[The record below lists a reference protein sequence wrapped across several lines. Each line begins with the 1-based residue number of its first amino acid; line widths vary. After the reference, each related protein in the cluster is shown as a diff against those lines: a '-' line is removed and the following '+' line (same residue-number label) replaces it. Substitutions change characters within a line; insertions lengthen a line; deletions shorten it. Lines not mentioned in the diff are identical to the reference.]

1 MSSTGEN
8 AVESRISKGTKVSGK
23 LLFKGTAKIEG
34 EVDGEVTGDEI
45 VIANGAVV
53 TARVSASRVIVAGTL
68 SGELIAQQRVE
79 FLETAR
85 VRCSVRTPS
94 LALAEGAKFDGE
106 CKMPRE
112 RAA

>member
-1 MSSTGEN
+1 MGNTGN
-8 AVESRISKGTKVSGK
+8 GALESRISKGTKVSGK
-23 LLFKGTAKIEG
+23 LFFKGTARIEG
-34 EVDGEVTGDEI
+34 EVDGEVTGDDV

-53 TARVSASRVIVAGTL
+53 TARITASRVTVAGTL
-68 SGELIAQQRVE
+68 SGELIAHERVE

-85 VRCSVRTPS
+85 VRCSVHTPN
-94 LALAEGAKFDGE
+94 LALAEGAKFDGD